1 MPVLPA
7 GPGPAGGPTGGVPGV
22 DEAGAL
28 TLSVPPEEAG
38 SRIDRFLGRQLAPHY
53 SRSFLSALVE
63 EGRLTVD
70 GTAVKPSFRLV
81 AGQRIAGELGRP
93 ASGLPGPEPMELR
106 VLHSDESLIVVDKPS
121 GIVIHPGSGQ
131 ASGTLVNGLLER
143 FPEIAVVGRAE
154 RPGIVH
160 RLDRETT
167 GVIVVA
173 RTNEA
178 AKSLV
183 NQFKRKTVQKEYTAV
198 VWGEMPFDNDW
209 IDLALGPDPRR
220 PQQRAVVAADAP
232 GAQEA
237 STFYTVE
244 ERLGRASLVTA
255 RPRTGRTHQI
265 RVHLAHLGFPVIADP
280 QYGKRMQAGWQQWK
294 AARRELELPE
304 PILQRHALHARRITL
319 QHPATDEPVTFEA
332 PLPDDMVDLIA
343 LLREEAGA

>member
-1 MPVLPA
+1 
-7 GPGPAGGPTGGVPGV
+7 
-22 DEAGAL
+22 
-28 TLSVPPEEAG
+28 
-38 SRIDRFLGRQLAPHY
+38 
-53 SRSFLSALVE
+53 
-63 EGRLTVD
+63 
-70 GTAVKPSFRLV
+70 
-81 AGQRIAGELGRP
+81 
-93 ASGLPGPEPMELR
+93 MELK
-106 VLHSDESLIVVDKPS
+106 VLHSDEALIVVDKPS

-143 FPEIAVVGRAE
+143 FPELAVVGRAE

-183 NQFKRKTVQKEYTAV
+183 NQFKRKSVEKEYTAV

-220 PQQRAVVAADAP
+220 PQQRAVVEPDAP
-232 GAQEA
+232 GAQAA

-265 RVHLAHLGFPVIADP
+265 RAHLAHLGFPVVADP
-280 QYGKRMQAGWQQWK
+280 LYGRRAQSGWQQWK
-294 AARRELELPE
+294 ASRRERGLPE
-304 PILQRHALHARRITL
+304 PVLERHALHARRITL
-319 QHPATDEPVTFEA
+319 QHPASGETVSYEA
-332 PLPDDMVDLIA
+332 PLPADMREL
-343 LLREEAGA
+343 LEMLREEAGG